1 MKINHEMNE
10 ENTKKLE
17 EVYKYVYKC
26 SKCSLA
32 YGSDKEEKKPYLCPI
47 CE

>member
-17 EVYKYVYKC
+17 DIYKYVYQCK
-26 SKCSLA
+26 KCSLN
-32 YGSDKEEKKPYLCPI
+32 YGSDKEEKKQYLCPI